1 MNILFLRKYYE
12 CQRRESL
19 SMIRWVI
26 ERSQALP
33 YSIKERQILVI
44 AISMVSIYKQLAEV

>member
-1 MNILFLRKYYE
+1 MNLLFLRKYYE